1 MSRQRDRTVPGA
13 RGAVVEGVYQ
23 RLSDKM
29 YRGND
34 PRAYLDPEGNVTP
47 VQAALA
53 VHSVLLDKLDANEP
67 VVVPKW
73 RISGNSNPGL
83 RQRFPWLAGPGCVR
97 VHPDD
102 TVELTDDPADGH

>member
-1 MSRQRDRTVPGA
+1 MSRSRTGARTAA
-13 RGAVVEGVYQ
+13 RGAVIDGVYAK
-23 RLSDKM
+23 LSAAT
-29 YRGND
+29 YRGQD
-34 PRAYLDPEGNVTP
+34 PRAYLAPDGSVAE

-53 VHSVLLDKLDANEP
+53 VHSVLLDKLDANEA

-73 RISGNSNPGL
+73 RITGNSNPGL

>member
-1 MSRQRDRTVPGA
+1 MSRSRSAARAGGVTVD
-13 RGAVVEGVYQ
+13 GVYA
-23 RLSDKM
+23 RLSAAT

-34 PRAYLDPEGNVTP
+34 PRAYLDPDGNVTP

-53 VHSVLLDKLDANEP
+53 VHSVLLDKLDANLP

-83 RQRFPWLAGPGCVR
+83 RQRFPWMSGPGCVR
-97 VHPDD
+97 VYPDD
-102 TVELTDDPADGH
+102 TVEETTDEPDWH